1 MPLSRKRACSEDHR
15 QAKWEQCEKRRWP
28 TPMIRISR
36 DFVRVRSLFVSH
48 YLDIEHSPLA
58 ISSGLRI
65 YCTPNVLSRAELG
78 GNH

>member
-1 MPLSRKRACSEDHR
+1 MRKAALADTNDS
-15 QAKWEQCEKRRWP
+15 
-28 TPMIRISR
+28 
-36 DFVRVRSLFVSH
+36 DFKSH